1 MRRRML
7 ALVLALAMAFPA
19 GAQSGEAVTDSFVV
33 DDVRVEGLRRFDPGV
48 IFSRLKIDV
57 GDSFAPDAAAPL
69 LRELYQTGYF
79 KSVEILRDG
88 GVLVIR
94 VSENPVI
101 AEITFS
107 GLEELNAERMLEIL
121 KEAGI
126 SRARVFDRS
135 KLAEAANGIEE
146 IYAARH
152 FYNAE
157 VNTVVSPLPRN
168 RVGVLFEVDEGAEV
182 AVTDVDIE
190 GNEVFGDWTLRRLME
205 MKTRGLLNF
214 FSDDYRY
221 SEARLDADI
230 ERIRTLYLE
239 NGYLKFE
246 VTEKE
251 TKLSEDKESIEVVIH
266 VSEGIPY
273 SVSEYVMGD
282 GGEAAEKPFADFA
295 TQSEGDIYSSER
307 ASAAAAAFRE
317 HLQDLGYALARVD
330 FDTDIDDAT
339 GDVRVVF
346 TALPGNKVIVRRI
359 EIVGNEQ
366 TADEVL
372 RREFLQLEQETY
384 SRAKVESSR
393 RRLRRLGYFQD
404 VRVEVQRIAD
414 AENEIDLIVTV
425 DEGGLG
431 DIRLGAGFGTD
442 GGISFNGSF
451 NAPNIFGSGDDFR
464 IAGSYSDTKKSFSTG
479 LDQPYHTDEG
489 VSRHFALGYD
499 ENEAEEGSSDYKI
512 DGYRATYGYGFPF
525 VDDGKYFLRFA
536 YKNTK
541 LDNPNAIRNDVDHPY
556 KPFIDKQGTDYQ
568 IGELQFDLSYD
579 TRDSSTLPTLGNRI
593 RFDTKTGIP
602 GSDLRYYRA
611 DYRHDYY
618 KKLNWFWTKPIFHF
632 RGGFGF
638 GDGYGGDIYPFF
650 ERYTLGGTASLRGF
664 EAGSIG
670 ASCLPAENPAVT
682 VTVSSEAYCL
692 PNNAA
697 VGGKS
702 RLFGTAEL
710 PIEAKFFGTQKVFL
724 SPFIDAGAVGGFNK
738 ATRLGAMR
746 VSGGI
751 ELRWLS
757 PIGPLRFS
765 YVKALREQPGD
776 KTEDFQFTVS
786 TF

>member
-251 TKLSEDKESIEVVIH
+251 TILSEDKESIEVVIH

-273 SVSEYVMGD
+273 AVSEYVLQD

-339 GDVRVVF
+339 GDVRVIF

-541 LDNPNAIRNDVDHPY
+541 LDNPASIPVRTMGDPHPY
-556 KPFIDKQGTDYQ
+556 RPFIDKHGDSYQ

-593 RFDTKTGIP
+593 RFDTKTGVP
-602 GSDLRYYRA
+602 PFDLQYYRA

-618 KKLNWFWTKPIFHF
+618 KKLTWFWTKPIFHF

-670 ASCLPAENPAVT
+670 ARRDGNKAI
-682 VTVSSEAYCL
+682 
-692 PNNAA
+692 
-697 VGGKS
+697 GGKS
-702 RLFGTAEL
+702 RLFGTTEL

-724 SPFIDAGAVGGFNK
+724 APFIDAGAVGGFDK
-738 ATRLGAMR
+738 AARLGSAR

-765 YVKALREQPGD
+765 YVKALREQPDD